1 MVYRLSIYP
10 LTPPILTVTK
20 YFWRNGY
27 TIRMGTVATMVMAAR
42 NEFGVTMLLVCIEE
56 AI

>member
-1 MVYRLSIYP
+1 M
-10 LTPPILTVTK
+10 LTVTK

-27 TIRMGTVATMVMAAR
+27 TIKIGTVATMVMAAR
-42 NEFGVTMLLVCIEE
+42 SEFGVTMLLVCIEE